1 MSWQLRALAMVLVA
15 ATTTAATSAAQTP
28 APRAPDGAADTAP
41 DGAPES
47 APGSA
52 PEEAPADLSEP
63 PADAVQ
69 TDSGLTSRTV
79 TPGTSEERPAPT
91 DFVTVQYTAWSADGT
106 VVDSTWRRG
115 KPSMIALDQSL
126 PGWGECVQMMTV
138 GEIRRCWMPQELAY
152 NGRAGRPTGTIV
164 FDIELIETRP
174 APTVPPI
181 DVAGPPAD
189 ATRTVSGL
197 VYKVLKVGAGTRR
210 PSPRSQVTVHYTGWT
225 TDGEMIDS
233 SVARRTPQ
241 EFVVN
246 DVIRGW
252 TEGLQLMVEGER
264 RRFWIPENLAYKG
277 EFGAPRGMLV
287 FDIDLIAIE

>member
-15 ATTTAATSAAQTP
+15 TATVAMLAAQAP
-28 APRAPDGAADTAP
+28 AP
-41 DGAPES
+41 
-47 APGSA
+47 SA
-52 PEEAPADLSEP
+52 PEGAPADLSAP

-69 TDSGLTSRTV
+69 TDSGLTSRMV
-79 TPGTSEERPAPT
+79 TPGTSEDRPAPS
-91 DFVTVQYTAWSADGT
+91 DFVTVQYTGWSTDGT

-152 NGRAGRPTGTIV
+152 DGRTGRPSGTMV

-174 APTVPPI
+174 APAVPPR
-181 DVAGPPAD
+181 DVDHPPAD
-189 ATRTVSGL
+189 ATRTISGL
-197 VYKVLKVGAGTRR
+197 VYKVLKTGAGTRR
-210 PSPRSQVTVHYTGWT
+210 PSPRSLVTVHYTGWT
-225 TDGEMIDS
+225 TDGEMFDS

-241 EFVVN
+241 AFVVG

-264 RRFWIPENLAYKG
+264 RRFWIPQNLAYDG
-277 EFGAPRGMLV
+277 EVGVPRGMLV
-287 FDIDLIAIE
+287 FDIDLIEIE